1 MIDGQ
6 PKRSGHAHIK
16 DSATIDA
23 DISEMEV
30 APDVL
35 VDAGQDVSLTPERW

>member
-6 PKRSGHAHIK
+6 PKRSSHAHTK

-23 DISEMEV
+23 DISETEV